1 MLHSPANSALRGGIP
16 VSAERNG
23 PAKETTVQDWTQD
36 EKVEYLRSRGLAEI
50 HRHFDGA
57 IRPRTLWNMSQTYYS
72 AVPGMDYEG
81 FVKMLSW
88 DKEHDR
94 TLLDYLDKFH
104 IPLQYTQFY
113 DNLRTIAFEI
123 CEDAYEDGIRALELR
138 INPVIH
144 RRAGLTTRQ
153 VLNAVRGGMKEAG
166 AKHPDLA
173 LGITVIAIRGH
184 GGNMAKILLREVV
197 GELAA
202 YHNSP
207 GVVGFDIAGAERPF
221 PPVLFREAY
230 SLARKMGLRLTAH
243 AGEDSGPEN
252 VWSAVDDLG
261 VERVG
266 HGVAAGT
273 DRELL
278 RRLARDGVT
287 LEVCLSSN
295 LQTGAVAALDQ
306 HPIRH
311 FLDGGVPITL
321 ATDNPTVSATTL
333 TAEYLLAIDRFELT
347 QDEVDTLITTG
358 RKAAFVS

>member
-1 MLHSPANSALRGGIP
+1 LR
-16 VSAERNG
+16 
-23 PAKETTVQDWTQD
+23 DWTRD
-36 EKVEYLRSRGLAEI
+36 EKTEFLHQHGLAEI

-57 IRPRTLWNMSQTYYS
+57 IRPRTLWAVSQRYYS
-72 AVPGMDYEG
+72 AVPGLDYEG

-113 DNLRTIAFEI
+113 DNIRTISFEI
-123 CEDAYEDGIRALELR
+123 CEDAWTEGVRRLELR
-138 INPVIH
+138 INPIIH
-144 RRAGLTTRQ
+144 RRAGLTNRQ
-153 VLNAVRGGMKEAG
+153 VLNAVRAGMKDAQIRY
-166 AKHPDLA
+166 PDLK

-197 GELAA
+197 GELAH
-202 YHNSP
+202 YHQSP

-230 SLARKMGLRLTAH
+230 ALARQMGFRLTAH

-252 VWSAVDDLG
+252 VWSAIEDLG

-266 HGVAAGT
+266 HGVSAGK
-273 DRELL
+273 DRELQ
-278 RRLARDGVT
+278 RRLAKDRVT

-295 LQTGAVAALDQ
+295 LQTGAVDSLKA
-306 HPIRH
+306 HPLRK
-311 FLDGGVPITL
+311 FLDAGIPVTL
-321 ATDNPTVSATTL
+321 ATDNPTVSATGL
-333 TAEYLLAIDRFELT
+333 TEEYLLAIDRFDLSEE
-347 QDEVDTLITTG
+347 EVLALIRTG
-358 RKAAFVS
+358 HEASFVN

>member
-1 MLHSPANSALRGGIP
+1 MPVPKGGP
-16 VSAERNG
+16 
-23 PAKETTVQDWTQD
+23 TVRDWTRG
-36 EKVEYLRSRGLAEI
+36 EKIEYLQSKGLAEI

-57 IRPRTLWNMSQTYYS
+57 IRPRTLWAMSQKYYS
-72 AVPGMDYEG
+72 AVPGMDYDG

-88 DKEHDR
+88 DRESDR
-94 TLLDYLDKFH
+94 SLLDYLDKFH

-123 CEDAYEDGIRALELR
+123 CEDAYLDGIRVLELR
-138 INPVIH
+138 INPIIH

-153 VLNAVRGGMKEAG
+153 VLNAVRGGMKEAQVEY
-166 AKHPDLA
+166 PDLE

-197 GELAA
+197 GELAT
-202 YHNSP
+202 YHQSP

-230 SLARKMGLRLTAH
+230 ALARQMGLRLTAH

-261 VERVG
+261 VERIG
-266 HGVAAGT
+266 HGVAAGR

-278 RRLARDGVT
+278 KRLARDQVT

-295 LQTGAVAALDQ
+295 LQTGAVQDLGE
-306 HPIRH
+306 HPIQR
-311 FLDGGVPITL
+311 FLDAGIPVTL
-321 ATDNPTVSATTL
+321 ATDNPTVSDTSL
-333 TAEYLLAIDRFELT
+333 SGEYLLAIDRYQLKQE
-347 QDEVDTLITTG
+347 EVDFLIEAG
-358 RKAAFVS
+358 RKASFVTN